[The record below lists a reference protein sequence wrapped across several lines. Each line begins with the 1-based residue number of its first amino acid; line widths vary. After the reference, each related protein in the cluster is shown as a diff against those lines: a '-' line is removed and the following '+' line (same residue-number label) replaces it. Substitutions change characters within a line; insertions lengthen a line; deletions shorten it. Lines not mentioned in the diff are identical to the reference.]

1 MKKIIKFFTC
11 RDMSNPF
18 YILGAVYLNI
28 AIIFF
33 IASLI
38 VNLFFKNYETS
49 NALFEYASY
58 ALGILILNTIVF
70 AIYVSITGRKELFE
84 E

>member
-1 MKKIIKFFTC
+1 MKKIIKFLTC
-11 RDMSNPF
+11 RHVSNPF
-18 YILGAVYLNI
+18 YVLGAVYLNI

-38 VNLFFKNYETS
+38 INMFSNNYETS

-70 AIYVSITGRKELFE
+70 AIYAQISGRKELFE